1 MFDSTGSLI
10 FTTQPYIYNKKLIA
24 ARMNPIAYQKIYFD
38 NQSLFKQDE
47 QISELSYVSLYKP
60 LINNKGRIIA
70 CINVPFL
77 NAEAELENEISNFI
91 LTLMNLNAFI
101 FLIAAAIAY
110 YIANRITS
118 SFKLISNKM
127 KEVNWQERSEEIV
140 WNKNDEI
147 GILVNEYNVMVR
159 KLNESAEAFALS
171 QREVAWKEMA
181 QQVAHEIKNPLT
193 PMKLSLQYLQK
204 CIEHGDPNIKELS
217 KTVSN
222 TLIEQIDQL
231 SKIAQ
236 DFSQFANM
244 GNSKIEKISLVEIT
258 KSIIKLFDVD
268 EKIVFKHHE
277 LSNEIFINND
287 KLQIQR
293 LVTNIIKNAIEA
305 INENEKVIIEIRYT
319 KSDHDVTIAISDNG
333 IGISEDIGTKMF
345 TPNFTTKTSGT
356 GLGLAICKGIV
367 DNSKGKIWFE
377 TSEKGTTFFVLLP
390 IA

>member
-1 MFDSTGSLI
+1 
-10 FTTQPYIYNKKLIA
+10 
-24 ARMNPIAYQKIYFD
+24 MNPIAYQKIYFD

-171 QREVAWKEMA
+171 QREVAWKE
-181 QQVAHEIKNPLT
+181 ILP
-193 PMKLSLQYLQK
+193 
-204 CIEHGDPNIKELS
+204 
-217 KTVSN
+217 
-222 TLIEQIDQL
+222 
-231 SKIAQ
+231 
-236 DFSQFANM
+236 
-244 GNSKIEKISLVEIT
+244 
-258 KSIIKLFDVD
+258 
-268 EKIVFKHHE
+268 
-277 LSNEIFINND
+277 
-287 KLQIQR
+287 
-293 LVTNIIKNAIEA
+293 
-305 INENEKVIIEIRYT
+305 
-319 KSDHDVTIAISDNG
+319 
-333 IGISEDIGTKMF
+333 
-345 TPNFTTKTSGT
+345 
-356 GLGLAICKGIV
+356 
-367 DNSKGKIWFE
+367 
-377 TSEKGTTFFVLLP
+377 LP
-390 IA
+390 IRKIIFE